1 MFKPVQLLACVS
13 LFAMTACAAEPGV
26 MPSQI
31 SRAPQCFHAN
41 EVFGYAAEPDGSV
54 QLQTAQGPFQIRL
67 GPNCPDF
74 SWMMQIGVRP
84 VDDSWLCE
92 GHPQQIITAYQSQFS
107 RCRITDIESLA
118 GRAVAA

>member
-1 MFKPVQLLACVS
+1 MMKSVPALATIS
-13 LFAMTACAAEPGV
+13 LIMTSACSFQPAAV
-26 MPSQI
+26 PSQFA
-31 SRAPQCFHAN
+31 RAPQCFHAN
-41 EVFGYAAEPDGSV
+41 EVLGYTAGPDGSV

-92 GHPQQIITAYQSQFS
+92 GHSQQIITAYQSQFS

-118 GRAVAA
+118 QRAIAA